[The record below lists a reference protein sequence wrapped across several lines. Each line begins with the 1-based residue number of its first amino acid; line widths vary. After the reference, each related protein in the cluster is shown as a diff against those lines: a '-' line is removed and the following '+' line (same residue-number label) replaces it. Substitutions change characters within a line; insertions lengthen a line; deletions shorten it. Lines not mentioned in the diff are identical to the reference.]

1 MFAALA
7 DGPPDNVVYPIRFQ
21 DDADLLVSL
30 RRGDPGATAALYD
43 RYARHVIRVLAR
55 VMGQDPDLDDLLHEV
70 FVRALEGVHQVRDG
84 ERLRGWLTSVAV
96 FTARGAIRYRSRR
109 RWLGFRA
116 PEEMPEATG
125 SLGDPEAAD
134 ALRRTYAILASLPA
148 DQRIP
153 FSLRVLDDMPL
164 QEVADA
170 CGVSLATVKRQLARA
185 EHGFV
190 RQARLDPVLKSW
202 VERHPRWRDL

>member
-7 DGPPDNVVYPIRFQ
+7 DVPPDNVIYPVRFQ
-21 DDADLLVSL
+21 DDADLLASL

-55 VMGQDPDLDDLLHEV
+55 VMGQDPELDDLLHEV
-70 FVRALEGVHQVRDG
+70 FVRAIEGVHQVRDG
-84 ERLRGWLTSVAV
+84 DRLRSWLTSVAV
-96 FTARGAIRYRSRR
+96 FTARGAIRYRTRR
-109 RWLGFRA
+109 RWLGFRP
-116 PEEMPEATG
+116 PEEMPDPAG

-134 ALRRTYAILASLPA
+134 ALRRTYAILANMPA

-153 FSLRVLDDMPL
+153 FSLRNLDDMPL
-164 QEVADA
+164 QDVAAA

-185 EHGFV
+185 EHVFV
-190 RQARLDPVLKSW
+190 RQARQDPVLRSW
-202 VERHPRWRDL
+202 VERHPRWREL